1 MLECSRYAWNL
12 NHVFVGVLDDKG
24 TVKVWSEI
32 FEQNVA
38 IKSKLVAVD
47 FKPSRQSKATD
58 ISVDSTYIAIGYQN
72 ITANSTQSVVD
83 IYNLESSQQPVS
95 LSFNLP
101 YLQIKLDV
109 LGNLAVI
116 V

>member
-12 NHVFVGVLDDKG
+12 NHVYVGVLDDKG

-32 FEQNVA
+32 FEQNIV

-58 ISVDSTYIAIGYQN
+58 ISVDSTYIVIGYQN
-72 ITANSTQSVVD
+72 ITPNTTQSVID
-83 IYNLESSQQPVS
+83 IYNMGSLQEPVS
-95 LSFNLP
+95 LSFNSP

-109 LGNLAVI
+109 
-116 V
+116 